1 MYQISK
7 KGESAGTDLILNV
20 MLKVSKDIL
29 VKPIYTLFNKILSSG
44 KYPKNWDT
52 SIITTIFKSGHS
64 SDINSKLFTKILN
77 NRICDL

>member
-29 VKPIYTLFNKILSSG
+29 VKPIYTLFNKIL
-44 KYPKNWDT
+44 PKNWDT